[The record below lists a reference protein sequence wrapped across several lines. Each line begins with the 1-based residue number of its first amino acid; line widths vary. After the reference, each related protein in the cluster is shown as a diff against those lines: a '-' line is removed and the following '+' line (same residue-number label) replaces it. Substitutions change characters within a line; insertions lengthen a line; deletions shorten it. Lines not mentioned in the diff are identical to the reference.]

1 MGGFVQWALTVKLAL
16 VLSFSSCSEMVKR
29 HRSASMEIEL
39 IQQNLLLL
47 LPIALLFTHPGKK
60 EEGKRKRKTLPSFLS
75 SHPPLF
81 FSLLSPPPLPSP
93 NPVRHLVRI
102 RRRLVSF
109 GCIHFFWWYIVLVRN
124 FIYCRCPLLNLLLVS
139 EHDKRISSM
148 LLHSSYIVLGSQISH
163 MRFRKKLLNRHKGS
177 HQDQLWFH

>member
-29 HRSASMEIEL
+29 HRSASMKIEL
-39 IQQNLLLL
+39 IQQNLLLAPCL
-47 LPIALLFTHPGKK
+47 LLTHPAENITTRAYFLPPPSLRVFSHSPLLFPT
-60 EEGKRKRKTLPSFLS
+60 TPS
-75 SHPPLF
+75 
-81 FSLLSPPPLPSP
+81 SPPSP

-102 RRRLVSF
+102 WRRLVSF
-109 GCIHFFWWYIVLVRN
+109 GCIHFFWWYIVPVRN

-177 HQDQLWFH
+177 HQDQLKFH